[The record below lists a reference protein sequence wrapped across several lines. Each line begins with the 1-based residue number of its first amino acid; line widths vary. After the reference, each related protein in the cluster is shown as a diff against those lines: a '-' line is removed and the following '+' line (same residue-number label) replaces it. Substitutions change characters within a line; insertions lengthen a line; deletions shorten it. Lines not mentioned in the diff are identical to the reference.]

1 MSYRRAK
8 RDNDYDQKITIT
20 KTTITQ
26 EIDTGERGEF
36 NNYNNEDLNEV
47 IKAFEYF
54 DINHNGKI
62 NIYELKNVLST
73 FGNVMT
79 DDEINNIFRAAGID
93 KDDNEDIDY
102 IKFINYWIGNK

>member
-1 MSYRRAK
+1 MSHRRANK
-8 RDNDYDQKITIT
+8 DNDYDQKITIT

-26 EIDTGERGEF
+26 EIDKGERDG
-36 NNYNNEDLNEV
+36 NYNNEDLDEV
-47 IKAFEYF
+47 VKAFEYF
-54 DINHNGKI
+54 DINHSGRI
-62 NIYELKNVLST
+62 NIYELKKVLSS

-93 KDDNEDIDY
+93 QDDNEDIDY

>member
-1 MSYRRAK
+1 MSYK
-8 RDNDYDQKITIT
+8 RGRKDNDYNKEITIT

-26 EIDTGERGEF
+26 ERD
-36 NNYNNEDLNEV
+36 NNYNNEDLDEIV
-47 IKAFEYF
+47 KAFEYF
-54 DINHNGKI
+54 DMNHSGRI
-62 NIYELKNVLST
+62 NIYELKKVLSS

-93 KDDNEDIDY
+93 KDDKEDIDY

>member
-1 MSYRRAK
+1 MSNRRTK
-8 RDNDYDQKITIT
+8 KGNDYDQEITIT

-26 EIDTGERGEF
+26 ERDD
-36 NNYNNEDLNEV
+36 NYNNEDLDEIV
-47 IKAFEYF
+47 KAFEYF
-54 DINHNGKI
+54 DMNHSGRI
-62 NIYELKNVLST
+62 NIYELKKVLSS

-93 KDDNEDIDY
+93 KDDKEDIDY

>member
-1 MSYRRAK
+1 MSNRRTK
-8 RDNDYDQKITIT
+8 KGNDYDQEITIT

-26 EIDTGERGEF
+26 ERD
-36 NNYNNEDLNEV
+36 NNYNNEDLDEV
-47 IKAFEYF
+47 VKAFEYF
-54 DINHNGKI
+54 DMNHSGRI
-62 NIYELKNVLST
+62 NIYELKKVLSS

-93 KDDNEDIDY
+93 KDDKEDIDY

>member
-1 MSYRRAK
+1 MSYK
-8 RDNDYDQKITIT
+8 RGRKDNDYNQEITIT

-26 EIDTGERGEF
+26 ERD
-36 NNYNNEDLNEV
+36 NNYNNEDLDEV
-47 IKAFEYF
+47 VKAFEYF
-54 DINHNGKI
+54 DMNHSGRI
-62 NIYELKNVLST
+62 NIYELKKVLSS

-93 KDDNEDIDY
+93 QDDNEDIDY

>member
-1 MSYRRAK
+1 MSNRRTK
-8 RDNDYDQKITIT
+8 KGNDYDQEITIT
-20 KTTITQ
+20 KTTITK
-26 EIDTGERGEF
+26 EIDKGERDD
-36 NNYNNEDLNEV
+36 NCNNEDLDEV
-47 IKAFEYF
+47 VKAFEYF
-54 DINHNGKI
+54 DMNHSGRI
-62 NIYELKNVLST
+62 NIYELKNVLSS

>member
-1 MSYRRAK
+1 MSNRRTK
-8 RDNDYDQKITIT
+8 KGNDYDQEITIT

-26 EIDTGERGEF
+26 ERD
-36 NNYNNEDLNEV
+36 NNYNNEDLDEV
-47 IKAFEYF
+47 VKAFEYF
-54 DINHNGKI
+54 DMNHSGRI
-62 NIYELKNVLST
+62 NIYELKKVLSS

-93 KDDNEDIDY
+93 KNDKEDIDY